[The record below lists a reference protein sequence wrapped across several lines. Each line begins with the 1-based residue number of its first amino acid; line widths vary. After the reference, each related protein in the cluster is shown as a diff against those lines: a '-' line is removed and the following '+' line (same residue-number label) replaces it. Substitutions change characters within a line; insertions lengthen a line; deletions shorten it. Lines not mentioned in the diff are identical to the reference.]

1 MKYSDRHS
9 LYPNKVI
16 ISYPFRWGGQLKD
29 RWMWMGELNGEVWD
43 YNTKEDLIANAVK
56 SGLGYVILRVGRDM
70 EIREVW

>member
-1 MKYSDRHS
+1 
-9 LYPNKVI
+9 
-16 ISYPFRWGGQLKD
+16 
-29 RWMWMGELNGEVWD
+29 MGELNGEVWD